1 MKVSFPFVIF
11 YFITIFC
18 SDYSTAQILPK
29 PESKLNY
36 TQVLFKHP
44 PYKNASY
51 YKFYLSELDSI
62 NAKESISTKIVTDS
76 TSITI
81 INDFN
86 FGKSYKWHV
95 VAFNNKG
102 KKLNKSRVFQFSI
115 LKNDYGDT
123 SRYRVKQ
130 FYNDK
135 KNYQNGIIWLDKY
148 CSALDRNGKIVWQ
161 FPRSVKTS
169 FSPDNMVDL
178 HMCNN
183 GNITLSFDT
192 CIYYISKDL
201 EVIWKKNVSD
211 LKNTLKVSY
220 IHHVFTQLPNGNF
233 LALASTYEKFKL
245 NETDTTRYKYEN
257 HIILEFDENGKLI
270 WNWEMRHHFD
280 MGLIKS
286 HLKKY
291 GSRNSKMDVM
301 LHANSLAY
309 DSTYNHLF
317 MGFRDFNRFIKID
330 RKTGNVI
337 GEYGQKLTDTDT
349 NVFETNFFSKQH
361 DVKPIGPN
369 TILLFNNG
377 EDDAKSIS
385 SVQILKLP
393 TSRSEKVEKIW
404 EMDLTIDSLPGKAV
418 KYGSVQKLS
427 NGNFL
432 IGGGM
437 NGRILEVTA
446 DKKPVW
452 DLYLQGRMMTIFK
465 WGIFA
470 QYRAYFNSSLYP
482 YYFSLLPKDN
492 NLYLH
497 NEGTDKDQY
506 LIETFSTLDYQSTL
520 PKKTITTN
528 FINPNTNFIYELDLN
543 DTKIVKVTSLQ
554 AKTVEV
560 INLTSGK

>member
-1 MKVSFPFVIF
+1 
-11 YFITIFC
+11 
-18 SDYSTAQILPK
+18 
-29 PESKLNY
+29 
-36 TQVLFKHP
+36 
-44 PYKNASY
+44 
-51 YKFYLSELDSI
+51 
-62 NAKESISTKIVTDS
+62 
-76 TSITI
+76 
-81 INDFN
+81 
-86 FGKSYKWHV
+86 
-95 VAFNNKG
+95 
-102 KKLNKSRVFQFSI
+102 
-115 LKNDYGDT
+115 
-123 SRYRVKQ
+123 
-130 FYNDK
+130 
-135 KNYQNGIIWLDKY
+135 
-148 CSALDRNGKIVWQ
+148 
-161 FPRSVKTS
+161 
-169 FSPDNMVDL
+169 
-178 HMCNN
+178 
-183 GNITLSFDT
+183 
-192 CIYYISKDL
+192 
-201 EVIWKKNVSD
+201 
-211 LKNTLKVSY
+211 
-220 IHHVFTQLPNGNF
+220 
-233 LALASTYEKFKL
+233 
-245 NETDTTRYKYEN
+245 
-257 HIILEFDENGKLI
+257 
-270 WNWEMRHHFD
+270 

-349 NVFETNFFSKQH
+349 NVFGTNFFSKQH

-446 DKKPVW
+446 DKKTVW

-482 YYFSLLPKDN
+482 YYFSLQLKDK

-506 LIETFSTLDYQSTL
+506 LIETFSTSDYQSTL